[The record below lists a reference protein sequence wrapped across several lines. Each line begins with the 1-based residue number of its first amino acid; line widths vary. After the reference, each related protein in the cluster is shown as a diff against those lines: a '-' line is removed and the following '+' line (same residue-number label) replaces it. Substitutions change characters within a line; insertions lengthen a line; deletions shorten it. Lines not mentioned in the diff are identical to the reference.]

1 MAAGYQPPLDA
12 DLERT
17 GQAMRRT
24 ADPCPRDNRRC
35 SAERRGDSMPMIC
48 GEALLTIDRGRDLC

>member
-35 SAERRGDSMPMIC
+35 SAETARR
-48 GEALLTIDRGRDLC
+48 